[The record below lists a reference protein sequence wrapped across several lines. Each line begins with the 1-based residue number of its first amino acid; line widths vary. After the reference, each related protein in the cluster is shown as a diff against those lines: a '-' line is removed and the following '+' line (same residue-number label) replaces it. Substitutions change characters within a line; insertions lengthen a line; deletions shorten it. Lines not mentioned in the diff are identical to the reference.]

1 MLTFT
6 GTSYQIAWKQK
17 IHDVL
22 VLNEL
27 GGNTA
32 LAYVLSYAGS
42 KSGYSFGY
50 AQWDIAKNA
59 TAAGILKDILQNA
72 KNADGQYIIADGDQN
87 TGRADDTVIKALM
100 EQAIK
105 PGGTSLTTEQR
116 NLINQ
121 ALSSAYG
128 QNTIDQ
134 RHDQY
139 LGEVLTFI
147 DNIIASANPGDQAFL
162 NSDIAKLFLA
172 DYHNQ
177 FNIDLPPKPA
187 PLYDYLRRI
196 PGALG
201 GGTVLP
207 VGEFGV
213 DDLLNFYF
221 STTYAT
227 SSYSIST
234 GKNDGRDGLNDE
246 LRRFNNVVI
255 VAGGF
260 MLPTNVQAREEEAKG
275 LLRVYQDFLK
285 GKQGQLS
292 YFSGFNT
299 NVLEYARVA
308 LIGQYVNDA
317 GIGTSIN
324 GEVIVGEDQSSLSRN
339 TKRATDTDLLTGSDN
354 NDLVFGESGND
365 TLRREAS

>member
-105 PGGTSLTTEQR
+105 PGGTSLTT
-116 NLINQ
+116 
-121 ALSSAYG
+121 
-128 QNTIDQ
+128 
-134 RHDQY
+134 
-139 LGEVLTFI
+139 
-147 DNIIASANPGDQAFL
+147 
-162 NSDIAKLFLA
+162 